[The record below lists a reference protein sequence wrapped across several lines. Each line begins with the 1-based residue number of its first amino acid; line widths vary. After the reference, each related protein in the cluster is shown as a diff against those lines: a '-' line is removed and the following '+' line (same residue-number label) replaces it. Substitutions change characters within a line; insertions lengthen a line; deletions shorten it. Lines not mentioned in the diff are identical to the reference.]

1 MFTTVYNLLC
11 SFSGMV
17 HTIFTN
23 EILYQS
29 AISPLK
35 TGSRCLICLFHVG
48 ILSWSPTARKYCFV
62 ISKFPRYDYEN
73 SRSKPDIEMV
83 ELYQQAFNLV
93 YEVHKSLGDILA
105 MHIYM
110 KNNSIFKPSVFLT
123 AVADAFPHQ
132 HWPFASWVNQWGTL
146 RRYI

>member
-1 MFTTVYNLLC
+1 MLFLGYVTYYIYKWNP
-11 SFSGMV
+11 
-17 HTIFTN
+17 
-23 EILYQS
+23 
-29 AISPLK
+29 IS
-35 TGSRCLICLFHVG
+35 ICNNPPQNRIKMSYLPRVFHVG

-62 ISKFPRYDYEN
+62 IPKFPRYDYEN
-73 SRSKPDIEMV
+73 SRSKPDIEKV

-132 HWPFASWVNQWGTL
+132 HWPFATWVDQWGTL
-146 RRYI
+146 RLYI